1 MPISAFF
8 RDTDIKIFLDVDCF
22 GKISYLCTA
31 VIKIADIFG
40 KRFAFSSMV
49 NLDNSPYDVR
59 KGMNALPK
67 CRICILPYTA
77 LGVSRF
83 FCIYI

>member
-1 MPISAFF
+1 MIFYQRFF
-8 RDTDIKIFLDVDCF
+8 INDDDCI
-22 GKISYLCTA
+22 GKIPYLCHA

-59 KGMNALPK
+59 KGKNALPK
-67 CRICILPYTA
+67 CRICIMSYAA
-77 LGVSRF
+77 LGVSCF

>member
-1 MPISAFF
+1 MKSFKKNIV
-8 RDTDIKIFLDVDCF
+8 DDVCF
-22 GKISYLCTA
+22 GKIPYLCHA

-59 KGMNALPK
+59 KGINALPK
-67 CRICILPYTA
+67 CRICILSYTA

-83 FCIYI
+83 FFIYI